1 MNIYT
6 KSIKDNVE
14 IQLNKSIQDVNEN
27 ELLNIKVMTLDQLE
41 YDGDV
46 NLVDY
51 DEIMYFINL
60 EELNVFNC
68 MINEK
73 LLNNILKLEKLRIL
87 NIYDSDFVD
96 YINDSFSKMN
106 IENLTLNNCLGISI
120 NELSNLKYL
129 DIKNINIDFNI
140 NNVEKLNVY
149 NSKNKLKELNLN
161 NVKNIII
168 SRNNYD
174 NETDLHIFKSNII
187 IVDDKNEI
195 IKEIKND

>member
-140 NNVEKLNVY
+140 NNVETLNVS

-174 NETDLHIFKSNII
+174 NETDLYIFKSNII
-187 IVDDKNEI
+187 VVDDKNEI
-195 IKEIKND
+195 IKENKND

>member
-120 NELSNLKYL
+120 IELNNLKYL

-140 NNVEKLNVY
+140 NNVETLIIS

>member
-96 YINDSFSKMN
+96 YINDSFSKMSL
-106 IENLTLNNCLGISI
+106 EKLTLSNCLGVSI
-120 NELSNLKYL
+120 IELNNLKYL

-140 NNVEKLNVY
+140 SNVETLNIS

>member
-140 NNVEKLNVY
+140 NNVETLNIS

-174 NETDLHIFKSNII
+174 NETDLYIFKSNII
-187 IVDDKNEI
+187 VVDDKNEI
-195 IKEIKND
+195 IKENKND

>member
-140 NNVEKLNVY
+140 NNVETLNVS

>member
-140 NNVEKLNVY
+140 NNVETLIIS

>member
-1 MNIYT
+1 MDIYT
-6 KSIKDNVE
+6 KCIKDNVE
-14 IQLNKSIQDVNEN
+14 IQLNKSIQDVSEN
-27 ELLNIKVMTLDQLE
+27 DLLNIKLMTLDQLE

-51 DEIMYFINL
+51 DEIMYFKNL

-73 LLNNILKLEKLRIL
+73 LLNNILKLEKLKIL

-96 YINDSFSKMN
+96 YINDSFSKMSLEK
-106 IENLTLNNCLGISI
+106 ITLNNCLGVSI
-120 NELSNLKYL
+120 NELINLKYL

-140 NNVEKLNVY
+140 NNVETLNIS

-168 SRNNYD
+168 SKNNYY
-174 NETDLHIFKSNII
+174 NETDLFTFKSNII

>member
-96 YINDSFSKMN
+96 YINDSFSKMSL
-106 IENLTLNNCLGISI
+106 EKLTLSNCLGVSI
-120 NELSNLKYL
+120 IELNNLKYL

-140 NNVEKLNVY
+140 SNVETLNVS

>member
-140 NNVEKLNVY
+140 NNVETLNIS
-149 NSKNKLKELNLN
+149 NS
-161 NVKNIII
+161 
-168 SRNNYD
+168 
-174 NETDLHIFKSNII
+174 
-187 IVDDKNEI
+187 EI
-195 IKEIKND
+195 IMIMKQIYIYSNQILSLLMIKMK

>member
-96 YINDSFSKMN
+96 YINDSFSKMSL
-106 IENLTLNNCLGISI
+106 EKLTLSNCLGVSI
-120 NELSNLKYL
+120 IELNNLKYL

-140 NNVEKLNVY
+140 SNVETLNIS

-174 NETDLHIFKSNII
+174 NETDLYIFKSNII

>member
-1 MNIYT
+1 MDIYT
-6 KSIKDNVE
+6 KCIKDNVE
-14 IQLNKSIQDVNEN
+14 IQLNKSIQDVSEN
-27 ELLNIKVMTLDQLE
+27 DLLNIKLMTLDQIE

-51 DEIMYFINL
+51 DEIMYFKNL

-73 LLNNILKLEKLRIL
+73 LLNNILKLEKLKIL

-96 YINDSFSKMN
+96 YINDSFSKMSLEK
-106 IENLTLNNCLGISI
+106 ITFNNCLGVSI
-120 NELSNLKYL
+120 NELINLKYL

-140 NNVEKLNVY
+140 NNVETLNIS

-168 SRNNYD
+168 SKNNYY
-174 NETDLHIFKSNII
+174 NETDLFTFKSNII